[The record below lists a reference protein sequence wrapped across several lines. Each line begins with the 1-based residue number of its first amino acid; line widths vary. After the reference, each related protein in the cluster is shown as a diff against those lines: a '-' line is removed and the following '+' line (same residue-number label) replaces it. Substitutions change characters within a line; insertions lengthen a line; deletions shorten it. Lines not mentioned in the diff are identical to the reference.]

1 MMWKM
6 QMQERFE
13 RVVKSRWNRWY
24 RDIRTVGVPRYL
36 RNNGKEKRLTMIA
49 RFRLENEMREGR
61 YSYWERKEKRK
72 CRIYGCAEE
81 SWKHVVEI
89 CMGEGRGGG
98 REEILRILG
107 DDGRGKSW
115 MRQLLERRRE
125 KEGEGGG
132 RNGDGRTVD
141 REDE

>member
-49 RFRLENEMREGR
+49 RFRLESEMREGR
-61 YSYWERKEKRK
+61 YWERKEKRK
-72 CRIYGCAEE
+72 CRIYG
-81 SWKHVVEI
+81 
-89 CMGEGRGGG
+89 
-98 REEILRILG
+98 
-107 DDGRGKSW
+107 
-115 MRQLLERRRE
+115 
-125 KEGEGGG
+125 
-132 RNGDGRTVD
+132 
-141 REDE
+141 